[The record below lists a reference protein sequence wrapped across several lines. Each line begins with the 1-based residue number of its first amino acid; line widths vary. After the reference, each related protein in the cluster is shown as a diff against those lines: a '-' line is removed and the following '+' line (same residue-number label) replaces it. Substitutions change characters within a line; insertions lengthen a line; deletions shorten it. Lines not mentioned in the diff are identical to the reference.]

1 MNNLHDSEMDLD
13 TTGEEKS
20 GVYLSISDLMSSL
33 LMIFAMLFITA
44 QIQLQVKIKEAETL
58 KIQIEKYKK
67 AVDELPLRILN
78 ALEGKMGGQGLFTV
92 DPETGDVSIGDR
104 ILFDSGSAELK
115 PAGKQFLDQF
125 IPVYSGVIFSDNLFD
140 QQITRVVVEGHT
152 SSKGTEKENLEL
164 SLRRA
169 LAVSNYISFNQLNF
183 PTKERFKKKILASGR
198 GDIESNKKIDDPR
211 DRKVVFRF
219 QFRREDFK
227 QFLSPANQ
235 KRDFIKK

>member
-78 ALEGKMGGQGLFTV
+78 ALEGKMGGQGL
-92 DPETGDVSIGDR
+92 
-104 ILFDSGSAELK
+104 L
-115 PAGKQFLDQF
+115 
-125 IPVYSGVIFSDNLFD
+125 
-140 QQITRVVVEGHT
+140 
-152 SSKGTEKENLEL
+152 
-164 SLRRA
+164 
-169 LAVSNYISFNQLNF
+169 ISC
-183 PTKERFKKKILASGR
+183 T
-198 GDIESNKKIDDPR
+198 
-211 DRKVVFRF
+211 
-219 QFRREDFK
+219 
-227 QFLSPANQ
+227 
-235 KRDFIKK
+235 

>member
-1 MNNLHDSEMDLD
+1 MNNLRDSEIDLD

-227 QFLSPANQ
+227 QFLSPTNQ
-235 KRDFIKK
+235 KRDASK